1 MKQQQSRQ
9 RREET
14 YERRLPNLF
23 LVEIGVVRNNQR
35 HPRDYRLSEDAPYRE
50 IITSESPQAAKKL
63 VEWSEHLGKFLAGAE
78 TEGEEERRSKLTTS
92 QIRKVFGEVRRLWM
106 EAQKGWTDVQTRKVH
121 LLIPKLEYAA
131 RKEIAV
137 KALRAVLTPAIREVL
152 EGRNHEEIRKR
163 FGRFVEFFEAI
174 LAYHYAAGG
183 K

>member
-1 MKQQQSRQ
+1 MRQQQGVQ

-14 YERRLPNLF
+14 YEERLPHLF
-23 LVEIGVVRNNQR
+23 LVEVGVIRGNRRQ
-35 HPRDYRLSEDAPYRE
+35 PRDYRLSEDAPCRE

-63 VEWSEHLGKFLAGAE
+63 VEWSEHLGRFLAGAE
-78 TEGEEERRSKLTTS
+78 TEGEDERRSKLTTS

-131 RKEIAV
+131 RKEVAV
-137 KALRAVLTPAIREVL
+137 KALRAVLVPAIREVL
-152 EGRNHEEIRKR
+152 KGGNHDEIRKR

-183 K
+183 R

>member
-1 MKQQQSRQ
+1 MRQQQGGQ
-9 RREET
+9 RREQ
-14 YERRLPNLF
+14 YEERLPNLF
-23 LVEIGVVRNNQR
+23 LVEIGEVRGNRR

-78 TEGEEERRSKLTTS
+78 MEGEDERRSKLTTS

-106 EAQKGWTDVQTRKVH
+106 EAQKGWTDVLTRKVH

-131 RKEIAV
+131 RKEVAV
-137 KALRAVLTPAIREVL
+137 KALRAVLVPSIREVL
-152 EGRNHEEIRKR
+152 EGGNHDEIRKR
-163 FGRFVEFFEAI
+163 FERFVEFFEAI
-174 LAYHYAAGG
+174 LAYHYAFGG